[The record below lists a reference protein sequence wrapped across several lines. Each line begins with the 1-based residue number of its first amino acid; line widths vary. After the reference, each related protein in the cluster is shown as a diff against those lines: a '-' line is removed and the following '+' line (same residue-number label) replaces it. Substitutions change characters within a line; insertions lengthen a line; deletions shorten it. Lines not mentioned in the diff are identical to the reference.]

1 MSKITTKIENKRL
14 FSYSSKGGVNITF
27 NLSTD
32 DMTEL
37 EDCKDILLQG
47 LKDINA
53 AIEEIKNGKT
63 SNNE

>member
-14 FSYSSKGGVNITF
+14 FSYSSRAGLNINF

-32 DMTEL
+32 DLTEL